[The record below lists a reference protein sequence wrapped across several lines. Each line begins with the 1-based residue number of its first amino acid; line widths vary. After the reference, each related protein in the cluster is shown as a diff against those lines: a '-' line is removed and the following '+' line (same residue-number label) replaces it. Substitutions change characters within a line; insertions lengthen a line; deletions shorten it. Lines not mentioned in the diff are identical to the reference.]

1 VQEKLM
7 RALESLPLPEM
18 VRRFITFAGVG
29 VINTAVGLAIILTL
43 SEPLH
48 VNYLVANAIG
58 YLFGL
63 GMGFFMHR
71 GITFRDV
78 SHMNKMGA
86 QFRSFAMIFVI
97 GYAVQFAALFVMEH
111 TLGWAN
117 WFSQVVACGLYIVI
131 SFTGNRFMT
140 FPAAAPEKPE

>member
-1 VQEKLM
+1 MQDLKSIPM
-7 RALESLPLPEM
+7 PEM

-29 VINTAVGLAIILTL
+29 AINTAVGLAITLTL

-48 VNYLVANAIG
+48 VNYLVANAMG

-78 SHMNKMGA
+78 SHMSKMGA
-86 QFRSFAMIFVI
+86 QFRSFATIFAI
-97 GYAVQFAALFVMEH
+97 GYTVQFCALYVMEH
-111 TLGWAN
+111 VLDWPN
-117 WFSQVVACGLYIVI
+117 WLSQVIACGLYIVI

-140 FPAAAPEKPE
+140 FPAERPEKPE

>member
-1 VQEKLM
+1 MPDIKF
-7 RALESLPLPEM
+7 SPET

-29 VINTAVGLAIILTL
+29 AINTAVGLALILFL
-43 SEPLH
+43 SEVLH
-48 VNYLVANAIG
+48 VQYMVANAIG

-78 SHMNKMGA
+78 SHMSKMGA

-111 TLGWAN
+111 MLGWAN

-140 FPAAAPEKPE
+140 FPAERPEKPE